1 MVGEIEVMNLKV
13 SSRPVS
19 AMAFAVACCVLSNEY
34 QALAQK
40 KFGIFGDKDVKYRT
54 FKDASSRFELEYPA
68 KDWSP
73 VLVGG
78 SAIAILSRNDRTATL
93 VIDLSRLTEPL
104 APSEVATNAQIEVE
118 SLKEQQPKAKEFTS
132 EILDSKAGHG
142 SLIRYARLGAT
153 GPERVMR
160 YSVAVGLDLYRLDTV
175 VPEASLAKYE
185 AILMHMIA
193 SFKVPANPATSKN

>member
-1 MVGEIEVMNLKV
+1 MVGEIEAMTLNL

-19 AMAFAVACCVLSNEY
+19 ALAFAVACCVVSIEY
-34 QALAQK
+34 QASAQGN
-40 KFGIFGDKDVKYRT
+40 FGLGDKGVKYRT
-54 FKDASSRFELEYPA
+54 FKDTSGRFELEYPT
-68 KDWSP
+68 KDWNP
-73 VLVGG
+73 FPVGG

-104 APSEVATNAQIEVE
+104 APSEVATNAQIELE
-118 SLKEQQPKAKEFTS
+118 SLKEQQPKAKEFSS

-160 YSVAVGLDLYRLDTV
+160 YSVAVGLDLYRLDAV

-185 AILMHMIA
+185 GILMHMIL

>member
-1 MVGEIEVMNLKV
+1 MVGEIEAMTLKV

-19 AMAFAVACCVLSNEY
+19 ALAFAVACCVVSNEY
-34 QALAQK
+34 QVFAQK

-54 FKDASSRFELEYPA
+54 FKDPAGRFELEYPQ

-73 VLVGG
+73 FPVGG

-93 VIDLSRLTEPL
+93 VVDLSRLTEPL
-104 APSEVATNAQIEVE
+104 ATSEVATNAQIELE

-160 YSVAVGLDLYRLDTV
+160 YSVAVGLDLYRLDVV
-175 VPEASLAKYE
+175 VPEGSLAKYE
-185 AILMHMIA
+185 AILLHMIV
-193 SFKVPANPATSKN
+193 SFKVPANPATTKS